1 MDILTISPWVGSR
14 LAMGRSYG
22 RDNRIAGKFDF
33 WKDRRRRK
41 KFKTEHFILIL
52 RKNDKDI
59 KRLGLVVGRKV
70 GGAVLRNRI
79 KRLIREFF
87 RLNQEK
93 MPESSD
99 LIVLAKE
106 DISIKGY
113 REVFEELKVILN

>member
-1 MDILTISPWVGSR
+1 
-14 LAMGRSYG
+14 MGRSY
-22 RDNRIAGKFDF
+22 RREKRIEGNADF

-41 KFKTEHFILIL
+41 RFDTEHFMLIL
-52 RKNDKDI
+52 RKNDKDV

-70 GGAVLRNRI
+70 GGAVSRNRI

-87 RLNQEK
+87 RLNKEK

-106 DISIKGY
+106 NIEIKGY
-113 REVFEELKVILN
+113 REVFDELEVILN

>member
-1 MDILTISPWVGSR
+1 
-14 LAMGRSYG
+14 MGWSYG
-22 RDNRIAGKFDF
+22 RENRIARTVDF

-41 KFKTEHFILIL
+41 KFDTEHFVLLL
-52 RKNDKDI
+52 RKNGKDT

-70 GGAVLRNRI
+70 GGAVSRNRI

-87 RLNQEK
+87 RLNREK

-106 DISIKGY
+106 NIEIKGY
-113 REVFEELKVILN
+113 REVFEELKVILD

>member
-1 MDILTISPWVGSR
+1 
-14 LAMGRSYG
+14 MGRSY
-22 RDNRIAGKFDF
+22 RREKRIEGNADF

-41 KFKTEHFILIL
+41 RFDTEHFVLIL
-52 RKNDKDI
+52 RKNDKDV

-70 GGAVLRNRI
+70 GGAVSRNRI

-87 RLNQEK
+87 RLNKEK

-106 DISIKGY
+106 NIEIKGY
-113 REVFEELKVILN
+113 REVFDELEVILN

>member
-1 MDILTISPWVGSR
+1 
-14 LAMGRSYG
+14 MGRSYG
-22 RDNRIAGKFDF
+22 RENRIARKVDF

-41 KFKTEHFILIL
+41 KFNTEHFILIL
-52 RKNDKDI
+52 RKNDKDA

-70 GGAVLRNRI
+70 GGAVARNRV

-87 RLNQEK
+87 RLNKEK

-106 DISIKGY
+106 NIEIKGY
-113 REVFEELKVILN
+113 GEVFNELKVIFN